1 MLRRVLAGCLLALT
15 ALIAAAT
22 PTLALWPT
30 ARLVALKLAGR
41 SECSWRH
48 TLRALEDVR
57 RAIDLRDSIERSAR
71 LVASDGNLQLW
82 EVPEAGRFWMH
93 GRFGRLNAVVFAEY
107 QKDIYSNGDVRV
119 RPGDIV
125 LDCGADYGAFTRK
138 ALQAGARTVLAIEI
152 APGKEPCLR
161 RTFEN
166 EIAGGRV
173 VVIPRGVWDRDDV
186 LELDGDSVVL
196 ARGQTKVKVPVTT
209 IDQIVSAA
217 GLARVDFIKM
227 DIEGAEKRALKGAA
241 GTLRKFRPRLAI
253 AAEHLPDDYL
263 ELPKSVRGILPGY
276 TVSCGS
282 CRKVGW
288 RVIPDVLFFQ

>member
-1 MLRRVLAGCLLALT
+1 MFRRVLAGGMLALT
-15 ALIAAAT
+15 ALIGAAT
-22 PTLALWPT
+22 LTVVVWPAALP
-30 ARLVALKLAGR
+30 VALKLAGR
-41 SECSWRH
+41 SECSWPH
-48 TLRALEDVR
+48 TLRAVEEGR
-57 RAIDLRDSIERSAR
+57 RATRIRESIERTVR
-71 LVASDGNLQLW
+71 LVTSDGSLQLW

-93 GRFGRLNAVVFAEY
+93 GRFGRLNAVVFTEY
-107 QKDIYSNGDVRV
+107 KMDIYSEGDVRV
-119 RPGDIV
+119 RPGDVV

-138 ALQAGARTVLAIEI
+138 ALLAGARTVLAIEI
-152 APGKEPCLR
+152 APWKEPCLR

-173 VVIPRGVWDRDDV
+173 VVVPRGVWDRDDV

-217 GLARVDFIKM
+217 GIARVDFIKM

-241 GTLRKFRPRLAI
+241 ETLRRFRPRLAI

-263 ELPKSVRGILPGY
+263 ELPKSVRGILPDY

-282 CRKVGW
+282 CRMAGTRLV
-288 RVIPDVLFFQ
+288 PDVLFFQ